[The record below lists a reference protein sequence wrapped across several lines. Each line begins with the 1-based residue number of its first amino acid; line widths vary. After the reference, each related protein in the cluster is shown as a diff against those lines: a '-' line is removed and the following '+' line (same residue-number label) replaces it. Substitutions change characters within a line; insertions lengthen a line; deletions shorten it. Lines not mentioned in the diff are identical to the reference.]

1 MVLELKPPQ
10 RADLQAL
17 IPLWPGFMG
26 YVLSFIDV
34 GICWTKLQYVSY
46 PSIWGFTLT
55 LLHDMELPCGLH
67 LNSLV
72 TDESVT

>member
-55 LLHDMELPCGLH
+55 LELMS
-67 LNSLV
+67 NLV
-72 TDESVT
+72 YAHPELQ